1 MESNFVEIVQ
11 IIKQSR
17 TNAIKAVNAELIN
30 LYWNVGMY
38 ISNKLKLS
46 DWGDKTVADLSEYIQ
61 RNNPEIK
68 GFSRRGLYRMI
79 QFYETYSKDY
89 RHFVSEKSLNIEN
102 QSSVI
107 VPTVLTQFKP
117 ADIKDSMLSK
127 ISWSH
132 HMAIFSRCKVMEE
145 RKYYIT
151 LCIQENY
158 SFREL
163 ERQISASLFERSMIG
178 MPKPTKVTKEL
189 NDISYAF
196 KDSYVF
202 DFLNLTEQHS
212 EGDLQK
218 GLINRMKD
226 FILELGRDFI
236 FIGNEYKL
244 MVGDSDFYIDLLF
257 YHRGLQCL
265 VAFELKAGKFK
276 PEHIGQLNFYL
287 EALDRDVKKEHENPS
302 IGILL
307 CKDKDN
313 QVVEYALSRSLSPTM
328 VAEYRTQ
335 LPDKELLQRKFSD
348 IFEEDD
354 HGIDQD

>member
-1 MESNFVEIVQ
+1 MENNFVEIVQ

-68 GFSRRGLYRMI
+68 GFSQRGLYRMI

-89 RHFVSEKSLNIEN
+89 LLFVSEKPLNIEN
-102 QSSVI
+102 QLSVI

-178 MPKPTKVTKEL
+178 MPEPTKVNKEL
-189 NDISYAF
+189 NDISYVF

-202 DFLNLTEQHS
+202 DFLNLPELHS
-212 EGDLQK
+212 ESELQK
-218 GLINRMKD
+218 GLLNRMKD

-236 FIGNEYKL
+236 FIG
-244 MVGDSDFYIDLLF
+244 
-257 YHRGLQCL
+257 
-265 VAFELKAGKFK
+265 
-276 PEHIGQLNFYL
+276 
-287 EALDRDVKKEHENPS
+287 
-302 IGILL
+302 
-307 CKDKDN
+307 
-313 QVVEYALSRSLSPTM
+313 
-328 VAEYRTQ
+328 
-335 LPDKELLQRKFSD
+335 
-348 IFEEDD
+348 EE
-354 HGIDQD
+354 

>member
-79 QFYETYSKDY
+79 QFYEKYSKDY

-178 MPKPTKVTKEL
+178 MPEPTKVTKEL

-202 DFLNLTEQHS
+202 DFLNLPDSHS
-212 EGDLQK
+212 ESELQK
-218 GLINRMKD
+218 GLLNRMKD

-236 FIGNEYKL
+236 FIGEEYKL
-244 MVGDSDFYIDLLF
+244 MVGNSDFYIDLLF

-265 VAFELKAGKFK
+265 VAVELKAGKFK